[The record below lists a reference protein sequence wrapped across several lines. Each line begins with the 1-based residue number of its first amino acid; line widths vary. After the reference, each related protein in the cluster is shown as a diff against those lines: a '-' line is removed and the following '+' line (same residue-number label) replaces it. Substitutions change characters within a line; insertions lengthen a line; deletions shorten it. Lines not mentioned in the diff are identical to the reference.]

1 MNDKNEIP
9 VSKYNYFAYYN
20 NKKYLYKLNYL
31 EKRRRDAIEAKHAP
45 YYKDYWVNAR
55 WKTIL
60 ADKNKIK
67 INTNIIDEVRE
78 SSQEC

>member
-9 VSKYNYFAYYN
+9 VSRYDYYKYYN
-20 NKKYLYKLNYL
+20 NKKYLYKLNYEEKKKKDLL
-31 EKRRRDAIEAKHAP
+31 EKKHAE
-45 YYKDYWVNAR
+45 YYLDYYTNAR

-67 INTNIIDEVRE
+67 INNNIIDEAPKNN
-78 SSQEC
+78 